1 MHKVAKEAVLGERI
15 DNEQKNAKL
24 KATLIHLQSQLATL
38 RKSRNEL
45 MEKRKE
51 AKISLSLNEE
61 ELEEYKAVGSLQKAK
76 IKATKDKVDQMK
88 ALVAEQTAKGQKKI
102 DQIRQDGIT
111 QLKTLRKKLEGLE
124 RSKEET
130 RVRVERMK
138 VLSET
143 ILMQRE
149 EVEGF
154 FIMSLESVRGQIER
168 EKGDSKGEEGSK
180 AYGDK
185 VDIDELSP
193 VDKQRI
199 LTNLYTKLALGP

>member
-1 MHKVAKEAVLGERI
+1 MRVR
-15 DNEQKNAKL
+15 
-24 KATLIHLQSQLATL
+24 KA
-38 RKSRNEL
+38 
-45 MEKRKE
+45 
-51 AKISLSLNEE
+51 
-61 ELEEYKAVGSLQKAK
+61 
-76 IKATKDKVDQMK
+76 
-88 ALVAEQTAKGQKKI
+88 
-102 DQIRQDGIT
+102 
-111 QLKTLRKKLEGLE
+111 
-124 RSKEET
+124 